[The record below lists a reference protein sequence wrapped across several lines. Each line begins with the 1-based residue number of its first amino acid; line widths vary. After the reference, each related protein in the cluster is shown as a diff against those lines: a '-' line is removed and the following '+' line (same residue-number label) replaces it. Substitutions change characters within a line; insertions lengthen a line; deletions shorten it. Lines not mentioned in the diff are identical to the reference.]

1 MSAEWDIGKLFRCKK
16 DIFIM
21 PTQQLAIEECVVLVL
36 SVGQVYQG
44 GLPTTTYTVLTAD
57 GEISK
62 YPDYVMKHWRV
73 ISPAAA

>member
-1 MSAEWDIGKLFRCKK
+1 MRKPIQVGDLLSWIAV
-16 DIFIM
+16 
-21 PTQQLAIEECVVLVL
+21 EECVILVL
-36 SVGQVYQG
+36 SVGQIYQG

>member
-1 MSAEWDIGKLFRCKK
+1 MRKPIQVGDLLSW
-16 DIFIM
+16 
-21 PTQQLAIEECVVLVL
+21 LAVEECVVLVL
-36 SVGQVYQG
+36 SVGKVYQG

-57 GEISK
+57 GEINI

>member
-1 MSAEWDIGKLFRCKK
+1 MRKPIHVGDLLSWIAV
-16 DIFIM
+16 
-21 PTQQLAIEECVVLVL
+21 EECVVLVL

-44 GLPTTTYTVLTAD
+44 GLPSTTYTVLTAD
-57 GEISK
+57 GEINK